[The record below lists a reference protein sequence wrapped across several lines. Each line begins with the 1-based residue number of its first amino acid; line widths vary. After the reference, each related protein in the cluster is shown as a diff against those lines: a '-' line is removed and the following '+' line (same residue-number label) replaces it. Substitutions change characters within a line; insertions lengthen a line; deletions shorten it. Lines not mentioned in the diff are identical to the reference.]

1 MSALYAVRVTVPD
14 SLGGAITLS
23 VVDFFLSIVI
33 IWAISLLLYLLPL
46 VNKLGNVTNES
57 LKGH

>member
-1 MSALYAVRVTVPD
+1 MYTLYAITVTIPD
-14 SLGGAITLS
+14 TLGGAITLS

-33 IWAISLLLYLLPL
+33 IWGISLLLYLMPL

>member
-1 MSALYAVRVTVPD
+1 MYALCAITVTVPD
-14 SLGGAITLS
+14 TLGGAITLS
-23 VVDFFLSIVI
+23 VVDFFLSILI
-33 IWAISLLLYLLPL
+33 IWGISLLLYLMPL

>member
-1 MSALYAVRVTVPD
+1 MSVAFAITVTVPD
-14 SLGGAITLS
+14 TLGGAITLS

-33 IWAISLLLYLLPL
+33 IWGISLLLYLMPL
-46 VNKLGNVTNES
+46 VNKLGNVTNER

>member
-1 MSALYAVRVTVPD
+1 MYALSAITVTIPD
-14 SLGGAITLS
+14 TLGGAITLS

-33 IWAISLLLYLLPL
+33 IWGISLLLYLMPL

>member
-1 MSALYAVRVTVPD
+1 MHALSAITVTVPD
-14 SLGGAITLS
+14 TLGGAIALS
-23 VVDFFLSIVI
+23 VVDFFLSILI
-33 IWAISLLLYLLPL
+33 IWGISLLLYLMPL

>member
-1 MSALYAVRVTVPD
+1 MYAVTVTVPD

-23 VVDFFLSIVI
+23 VIDFFLSILI
-33 IWAISLLLYLLPL
+33 IWLISLALYLLPY
-46 VNKLGNVTNES
+46 VNKLGKVTNES

>member
-1 MSALYAVRVTVPD
+1 VFALTVTVPD
-14 SLGGAITLS
+14 SLGGAVTLS
-23 VVDFFLSIVI
+23 IVDFFLSIVI
-33 IWAISLLLYLLPL
+33 IWGISLVLYLLPK

>member
-1 MSALYAVRVTVPD
+1 MNALAVTVPD

-23 VVDFFLSIVI
+23 LIDFFLSIAI
-33 IWAISLLLYLLPL
+33 IWAISLVLYALPY

>member
-1 MSALYAVRVTVPD
+1 MDALVAITVKIPD
-14 SLGGAITLS
+14 TLGGAITLS

-33 IWAISLLLYLLPL
+33 IWMISLLLRLLPL

>member
-1 MSALYAVRVTVPD
+1 MYALYAITVTVPD
-14 SLGGAITLS
+14 TLGGAITLS